1 MIDLK
6 IALDAYLCLFR
17 GQGKKRGL
25 GNVLEHAT
33 NTVQLD
39 WLLLIQLILL
49 SIDSMQSDNNQVCWR
64 PGV

>member
-39 WLLLIQLILL
+39 WLLLIQY
-49 SIDSMQSDNNQVCWR
+49 
-64 PGV
+64 